1 MSTTGNA
8 SPSGA
13 ADARS
18 VAPGAGARSA
28 LGAAGAGGGSTVVAG
43 LVAFALVNLAIAAML
58 TFAPHLFFEDVG
70 PYGAQN
76 DHYMRDL
83 ATFYAMFG
91 VAGLIACRRVSWRT
105 PVLCCLAIEYGLH
118 TLNHLADIG
127 AAHTRW
133 LGPANFA
140 SLAVATAA
148 LVWLA
153 RESAR
158 PLEVQR

>member
-1 MSTTGNA
+1 VSTTGDTSA
-8 SPSGA
+8 SG
-13 ADARS
+13 
-18 VAPGAGARSA
+18 VRSA
-28 LGAAGAGGGSTVVAG
+28 RDKARAGRGSTVAAG
-43 LVAFALVNLAIAAML
+43 LVAFALVNLAIAALL
-58 TFAPHLFFEDVG
+58 TFAPHAFFEDVG

-83 ATFYAMFG
+83 ATFYAALG
-91 VAGLIACRRVSWRT
+91 SGGLIAYRRASWRT
-105 PVLCCLAIEYGLH
+105 PVLCLLALQYGLH

-140 SLAVATAA
+140 SLAIATAA

-158 PLEVQR
+158 PPEVQR

>member
-1 MSTTGNA
+1 VSTASNTTPASATDATGA
-8 SPSGA
+8 SREA
-13 ADARS
+13 L
-18 VAPGAGARSA
+18 AGR
-28 LGAAGAGGGSTVVAG
+28 GSTVAAG

-58 TFAPHLFFEDVG
+58 AFAPHAFFEDVG

-83 ATFYAMFG
+83 ATFYAALG
-91 VAGLIACRRVSWRT
+91 VGGLIAYRRASWRT
-105 PVLCCLAIEYGLH
+105 PVLCLLALQYGLH

-140 SLAVATAA
+140 SLAIATVA

>member
-1 MSTTGNA
+1 VSTTAKTPA
-8 SPSGA
+8 S
-13 ADARS
+13 
-18 VAPGAGARSA
+18 SA
-28 LGAAGAGGGSTVVAG
+28 TNSTGSTIVAG
-43 LVAFALVNLAIAAML
+43 LVAFSLVNLAIAAML
-58 TFAPHLFFEDVG
+58 TFAPHTFFEDVG

-76 DHYMRDL
+76 DHYMRDV
-83 ATFYAMFG
+83 ATFYAMFAA
-91 VAGLIACRRVSWRT
+91 VGLIACRRVSWRT
-105 PVLCCLAIEYGLH
+105 PVLCCMAIEFGLH

-140 SLAVATAA
+140 SLAIATAA

-158 PLEVQR
+158 PLAVQR

>member
-1 MSTTGNA
+1 MSTAGNTSPTPATAARGDTRA
-8 SPSGA
+8 S
-13 ADARS
+13 
-18 VAPGAGARSA
+18 
-28 LGAAGAGGGSTVVAG
+28 GGSTVVAG
-43 LVAFALVNLAIAAML
+43 LLAFALVSLAIAAML
-58 TFAPHLFFEDVG
+58 AFAPHAFFEDVG

-83 ATFYAMFG
+83 ATFYAALG
-91 VAGLIACRRVSWRT
+91 AAGLIACRRPSWRT
-105 PVLCCLAIEYGLH
+105 PVLCLTAIEYALH

-140 SLAVATAA
+140 SLAIATAA

-158 PLEVQR
+158 PMEVQR

>member
-1 MSTTGNA
+1 LNWSLFGNHLWANVAGVSTAGEI
-8 SPSGA
+8 PA
-13 ADARS
+13 AT
-18 VAPGAGARSA
+18 AGAPSREDSI
-28 LGAAGAGGGSTVVAG
+28 VVAG
-43 LVAFALVNLAIAAML
+43 LIAFAVVNLAIAAML
-58 TFAPHLFFEDVG
+58 TFAPHAFFEDIG

-76 DHYMRDL
+76 DHYMRDI
-83 ATFYAMFG
+83 ATFYAAIG
-91 VAGLIACRRVSWRT
+91 VAGLIACRRRSWRT
-105 PVLCCLAIEYGLH
+105 PVLCLLALQYGLH
-118 TLNHLADIG
+118 AINHLADIG

-158 PLEVQR
+158 SPEVQRS

>member
-1 MSTTGNA
+1 MSTA
-8 SPSGA
+8 SDTPAARATASLGGA
-13 ADARS
+13 S
-18 VAPGAGARSA
+18 V
-28 LGAAGAGGGSTVVAG
+28 VVSAG
-43 LVAFALVNLAIAAML
+43 LLFFAVVNLAIAAML
-58 TFAPHLFFEDVG
+58 AFAPHAFFEDIG

-83 ATFYAMFG
+83 ATFYAMLG
-91 VAGLIACRRVSWRT
+91 IAGLIAYRRVAWRG
-105 PVLCCLAIEYGLH
+105 PVLWCMALEYALH

-127 AAHTRW
+127 AAHTHW

-140 SLAVATAA
+140 SLAIGTGT

-158 PLEVQR
+158 TQEVQR